1 MNYFTWTPASRSAA
15 LLQSR
20 LFYKAWQHL
29 PTDHTLPV
37 LLLNGITTSFFSS
50 LSFFFLFQNTLVFY
64 IDKWRWKSVKTWIVS
79 CFQSVINV
87 GQGAVC
93 LWSLGCFWTGLYLV
107 WNSWELLWACGGY
120 LQISNYSLSWIGDG
134 ELESCRRGCHRKRT
148 SSPSF
153 CSICILEISS
163 LALMLL
169 KETATY
175 THAAV
180 KTI

>member
-1 MNYFTWTPASRSAA
+1 MTAFAYRPYSTSTLTKWHNHI
-15 LLQSR
+15 LL
-20 LFYKAWQHL
+20 
-29 PTDHTLPV
+29 
-37 LLLNGITTSFFSS
+37 FFS
-50 LSFFFLFQNTLVFY
+50 LFFFFLFQNTLVFY

-79 CFQSVINV
+79 CFQLVINV

-120 LQISNYSLSWIGDG
+120 LQISNYSLSWRGDG

-169 KETATY
+169 KDTATY
-175 THAAV
+175 MHAAV